1 MRAVLHIVTRP
12 NDTLAA
18 AIIATQRKQPEAQVK
33 VADLTAPEPDYSA
46 LLEAIFAA
54 DSVSVW

>member
-1 MRAVLHIVTRP
+1 MRAILHIVTRQ

-18 AIIATQRKQPEAQVK
+18 AVLATRRMQEETQVK
-33 VADLTAPEPDYSA
+33 VVDLTAPEPDYSA
-46 LLEAIFAA
+46 LLEAIFTA